1 MAINNID
8 SQFAAARA
16 EVRALIKHCKGDTNI
31 GGRSIEVLQSIVD
44 TRDAIQNDSYKSS
57 ESFHRYPLDVRDR
70 PLHADDEPTNL
81 NFQTFKE
88 LEDNEEMRQ
97 TDRLCFGGYPTLTKP
112 DFNLSAGL
120 DKKTCK
126 L

>member
-8 SQFAAARA
+8 TQFAIARA
-16 EVRALIKHCKGDTNI
+16 EVRALIDHCNSNTTI
-31 GGRSIEVLQSIVD
+31 GGQSIMVLQSIVD
-44 TRDAIQNDSYKSS
+44 TLDAIQNDSYDRPAG
-57 ESFHRYPLDVRDR
+57 FHRLPVAVD
-70 PLHADDEPTNL
+70 PP
-81 NFQTFKE
+81 
-88 LEDNEEMRQ
+88 M
-97 TDRLCFGGYPTLTKP
+97 LTKP

>member
-16 EVRALIKHCKGDTNI
+16 EVRSLIKHCKADTNI
-31 GGRSIEVLQSIVD
+31 GGRSIDVLQSIVD
-44 TRDAIQNDSYKSS
+44 TLDAIQNDSYDHPTSFDRHPQSS
-57 ESFHRYPLDVRDR
+57 
-70 PLHADDEPTNL
+70 AD
-81 NFQTFKE
+81 K
-88 LEDNEEMRQ
+88 MRQ
-97 TDRLCFGGYPTLTKP
+97 TDRLCFGTSIYLPSDDEDPPTLTKP

-126 L
+126 F

>member
-1 MAINNID
+1 MALNNID

-44 TRDAIQNDSYKSS
+44 TLDAIQNDSYDHPT
-57 ESFHRYPLDVRDR
+57 SFDR
-70 PLHADDEPTNL
+70 QPQNPA
-81 NFQTFKE
+81 QVA
-88 LEDNEEMRQ
+88 RQ
-97 TDRLCFGGYPTLTKP
+97 TDRLCFGGSAMLTKP

-120 DKKTCK
+120 DKKACK

>member
-1 MAINNID
+1 MALNNID
-8 SQFAAARA
+8 SQFATARA

-44 TRDAIQNDSYKSS
+44 TLDAIQNDSYDHPT
-57 ESFHRYPLDVRDR
+57 SFDR
-70 PLHADDEPTNL
+70 HPQNSAD
-81 NFQTFKE
+81 K
-88 LEDNEEMRQ
+88 MRQ
-97 TDRLCFGGYPTLTKP
+97 TDRLCFGTSIYLPSDDEDPPTLTKP

-120 DKKTCK
+120 EAKDWKRCK

>member
-16 EVRALIKHCKGDTNI
+16 EVRSLIKHCKADTNI
-31 GGRSIEVLQSIVD
+31 GGRSIDVLQSIVD
-44 TRDAIQNDSYKSS
+44 TLDSIQNDSYESS
-57 ESFHRYPLDVRDR
+57 ESFRRYPLTKDEVDEHVRQQ
-70 PLHADDEPTNL
+70 LA
-81 NFQTFKE
+81 KE
-88 LEDNEEMRQ
+88 LGALERQ
-97 TDRLCFGGYPTLTKP
+97 TDRLCFGNSISILSDPPSLTKP

-120 DKKTCK
+120 DKKECK

>member
-8 SQFAAARA
+8 TQFANARA
-16 EVRALIKHCKGDTNI
+16 EVRALIDHCNSNTTI
-31 GGRSIEVLQSIVD
+31 GGQSIMILQSIVD
-44 TRDAIQNDSYKSS
+44 TLDAIQNDSYDHPA
-57 ESFHRYPLDVRDR
+57 SFDR
-70 PLHADDEPTNL
+70 HPQNSAD
-81 NFQTFKE
+81 K
-88 LEDNEEMRQ
+88 MRQ
-97 TDRLCFGGYPTLTKP
+97 TDRLCFGGSPMLTKP

>member
-8 SQFAAARA
+8 SQFATARA

-44 TRDAIQNDSYKSS
+44 TLDSIQNDSYNHPT
-57 ESFHRYPLDVRDR
+57 SFDR
-70 PLHADDEPTNL
+70 HPQNSAD
-81 NFQTFKE
+81 
-88 LEDNEEMRQ
+88 EMRQ
-97 TDRLCFGGYPTLTKP
+97 TDRLCFEVGSSLTKP

-120 DKKTCK
+120 DKKECK

>member
-16 EVRALIKHCKGDTNI
+16 EVRSLIKHCKADTNI
-31 GGRSIEVLQSIVD
+31 GGRSIDVLQSIVD
-44 TRDAIQNDSYKSS
+44 TLDAIQNDSYDHPTSFDRHPQSS
-57 ESFHRYPLDVRDR
+57 
-70 PLHADDEPTNL
+70 AD
-81 NFQTFKE
+81 K
-88 LEDNEEMRQ
+88 MRQ
-97 TDRLCFGGYPTLTKP
+97 TDRLCFGTSIYLPSDDEDPPTLTKP

-120 DKKTCK
+120 DKKECK

>member
-8 SQFAAARA
+8 TQFANARA
-16 EVRALIKHCKGDTNI
+16 EVRALIDHCNSNTTI
-31 GGRSIEVLQSIVD
+31 GGQSIMVLQSIVD
-44 TRDAIQNDSYKSS
+44 TLDAIQNDSYDRPAG
-57 ESFHRYPLDVRDR
+57 FHRLPVAVD
-70 PLHADDEPTNL
+70 PP
-81 NFQTFKE
+81 
-88 LEDNEEMRQ
+88 M
-97 TDRLCFGGYPTLTKP
+97 LTKP